1 MRRRIYSFVQ
11 QKVINLSEIMSK
23 FLFFR
28 FGLARPHYDFKVLNR
43 TSNERMIVR
52 VILLCFFFQF
62 RHNFLSFL

>member
-23 FLFFR
+23 FLFFFR

-52 VILLCFFFQF
+52 VILLCFFQF